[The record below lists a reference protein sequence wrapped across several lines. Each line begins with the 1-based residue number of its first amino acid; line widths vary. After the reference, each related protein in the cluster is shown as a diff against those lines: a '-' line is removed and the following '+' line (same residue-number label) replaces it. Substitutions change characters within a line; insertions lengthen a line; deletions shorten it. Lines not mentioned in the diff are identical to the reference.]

1 MAKEAVAR
9 AQVNPAV
16 LKRLGSAINER
27 RCWVVRCTW
36 PLGLRRCRW
45 AQRQG
50 RTLPDGPPGSGIM
63 NYRQMQAAKEGSGEK
78 INLLAAYAMT
88 PPDAAPATYA
98 TIPEFALSGS

>member
-1 MAKEAVAR
+1 
-9 AQVNPAV
+9 
-16 LKRLGSAINER
+16 
-27 RCWVVRCTW
+27 
-36 PLGLRRCRW
+36 
-45 AQRQG
+45 
-50 RTLPDGPPGSGIM
+50 M

>member
-36 PLGLRRCRW
+36 PLGC
-45 AQRQG
+45 G
-50 RTLPDGPPGSGIM
+50 
-63 NYRQMQAAKEGSGEK
+63 
-78 INLLAAYAMT
+78 
-88 PPDAAPATYA
+88 DAAGPKGKAARYLTA
-98 TIPEFALSGS
+98 RLGQGL